1 MIAHSIFFYSFSLIA
16 IISAIMVT
24 ASKNTVHSVFF
35 LILDFISISCLF
47 IMIGAEFLGM
57 IMLIVYVGAVAVLF
71 LFVVMMLNVAQQK
84 NQWFS
89 SEGSSKHIPIGL
101 IISTIIFFELIIVIG
116 GWKFKPDLV
125 ISFGSPEAARI
136 SFGLGI
142 KHIMFCDSPHAN
154 AVMRLTLPLI
164 QKLLIPYIIPKK
176 EFSKY
181 GISEKNIVQY
191 KAIDAVVTMKR
202 ETNEKIASPF
212 KNNNKKNILIRVE
225 EEEAAYTSKSS
236 KIIPIIQKI
245 ANDYKDENIIVLGR
259 YTKQILNLQKAVG
272 NKVKIIKMSFDG
284 KYLLKNTDIFIGSG
298 GTMTAESA
306 LMGVPTISYNAVPNI
321 VEKFLVKKYLIKRET
336 NPSKISNHIKKI
348 FELNGNQSQK
358 RAEKIVT
365 QMEDP
370 IEKLIQI
377 IKN

>member
-1 MIAHSIFFYSFSLIA
+1 MFSEPIIEKLGQKHDILCTSREYNEVTKLAKIRHFDLIFVGKHGGGDKKSKLKASIERIEKL
-16 IISAIMVT
+16 
-24 ASKNTVHSVFF
+24 SKK
-35 LILDFISISCLF
+35 I
-47 IMIGAEFLGM
+47 
-57 IMLIVYVGAVAVLF
+57 
-71 LFVVMMLNVAQQK
+71 K
-84 NQWFS
+84 N
-89 SEGSSKHIPIGL
+89 
-101 IISTIIFFELIIVIG
+101 FE
-116 GWKFKPDLV
+116 PDVV

-164 QKLLIPYIIPKK
+164 QKLLIPYVIPKK
-176 EFSKY
+176 EFSKF
-181 GISEKNIVQY
+181 GINEKDIVQY
-191 KAIDAVVTMKR
+191 KAIDAVVTIQR
-202 ETNEKIASPF
+202 KINQNIISPF

-259 YTKQILNLQKAVG
+259 YIQQIINLQKIMG
-272 NKVKIIKMSFDG
+272 KKIKVIKMSFDG
-284 KYLLKNTDIFIGSG
+284 KYLLNDTDVFIGSG

-306 LMGVPTISYNAVPNI
+306 LMGIPTISYNAVPNI
-321 VEKFLVKKYLIKRET
+321 IENFLVKKSLVKRET
-336 NPSKISNHIKKI
+336 NPKKVSSEIKRI
-348 FELNGNQSQK
+348 FARKNDENQK
-358 RAEKIVT
+358 RAKKVVK

-370 IEKLIQI
+370 IEKLIKI

>member
-1 MIAHSIFFYSFSLIA
+1 MKIWIDILTPKQLLFSEPIIEKLGQKHDILCTSREYNEVTKLAKIRHFDLIFVGKHGGGDKKSKLKASIERIEKLTKKI
-16 IISAIMVT
+16 
-24 ASKNTVHSVFF
+24 N
-35 LILDFISISCLF
+35 
-47 IMIGAEFLGM
+47 
-57 IMLIVYVGAVAVLF
+57 
-71 LFVVMMLNVAQQK
+71 
-84 NQWFS
+84 
-89 SEGSSKHIPIGL
+89 
-101 IISTIIFFELIIVIG
+101 
-116 GWKFKPDLV
+116 KFKPDVV

-164 QKLLIPYIIPKK
+164 QKLLIPYVIPKK
-176 EFSKY
+176 EFSKF
-181 GISEKNIVQY
+181 GINEKNIVQY

-202 ETNEKIASPF
+202 KINQNIISPF

-225 EEEAAYTSKSS
+225 EEEASYTSKSS

-259 YTKQILNLQKAVG
+259 YSQQIINLQKIIG
-272 NKVKIIKMSFDG
+272 KKIKIIKMSFDG
-284 KYLLKNTDIFIGSG
+284 KYLLNDTDVFIGSG

-306 LMGVPTISYNAVPNI
+306 LMGIPTISYNAVPNI
-321 VEKFLVKKYLIKRET
+321 IENFLVKKSLVKRET
-336 NPSKISNHIKKI
+336 NPKKVSNEIKRI
-348 FELNGNQSQK
+348 FARKNDQDQK
-358 RAEKIVT
+358 RAKKVVK

-370 IEKLIQI
+370 IEKLIKI